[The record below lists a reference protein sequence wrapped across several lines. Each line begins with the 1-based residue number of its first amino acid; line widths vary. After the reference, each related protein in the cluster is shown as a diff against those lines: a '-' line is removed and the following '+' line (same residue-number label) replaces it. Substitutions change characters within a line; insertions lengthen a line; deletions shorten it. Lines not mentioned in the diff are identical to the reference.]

1 MPPDDMLTI
10 LHPAA
15 EGAIPEERPHPRLAQ
30 LQGAT
35 VGLIDNSRHNSDRFM
50 DNLKVL
56 LGEEGVDTVIV
67 RKANPSIPMDPS
79 KMDDLLAQ
87 CDAVVHGVAD

>member
-1 MPPDDMLTI
+1 MPPDEMLTI
-10 LHPAA
+10 VHPAA
-15 EGAIPEERPHPRLAQ
+15 EGTPPEERPHPRLEK

-50 DNLKVL
+50 ENLKAL
-56 LGEEGVDTVIV
+56 LGEEGVDTVLV
-67 RKANPSIPMDPS
+67 RKANPSIPMDPA
-79 KMDDLLAQ
+79 KMDALLDQ